1 MFHLAVNRVQSG
13 PFSEAD
19 VRQRLARGEVRG
31 DDLCWQEGWEKWR
44 KVSDVFPP
52 AEPPVLTA
60 TLPVLAPTV
69 TVPPL
74 PAISGPAPSSG
85 LAIASLV
92 CGICVFVIFPLFFL
106 LAPTAVVLG
115 HVAHSKIKR
124 GAGRIGGAGF
134 ALAGLIMGYVGLIGG
149 IPIAGLVA
157 AIAIPAYQHV
167 QHRAVEEAVRAN
179 LGQVWYAATQE
190 MEQTGADTITY
201 EQIVGPDKALQE
213 ESLKPVAGEDYHGL
227 VVRRGDESLSVTLG
241 DGRTV
246 EYFAEVPVEEPVTE
260 ELPDSGLESNEA
272 PEGDPAPPGDLPEPS
287 PEVPAP
293 NAPPVSPASPAPQPE
308 ASATGPALA

>member
-31 DDLCWQEGWEKWR
+31 DDLCWCEGWEKWR
-44 KVSDVFPP
+44 KVSEVFPP
-52 AEPPVLTA
+52 TEPPVLTA
-60 TLPVLAPTV
+60 APPPLAAHPPA
-69 TVPPL
+69 VPPL
-74 PAISGPAPSSG
+74 PVGRGPAPSSG

-92 CGICVFVIFPLFFL
+92 CGICVFVVFPLFFL
-106 LAPTAVVLG
+106 LAPAAVILG

-124 GAGRIGGAGF
+124 GAGQIGGAGF
-134 ALAGLIMGYVGLIGG
+134 AVAGLIMGYVGLVGG

-179 LGQVWYAATQE
+179 LAQIWYAATQE
-190 MEQTGADTITY
+190 MEQTGAETIAY
-201 EQIVGPDKALQE
+201 DQIVGPEKALQE
-213 ESLKPVAGEDYHGL
+213 ENLKPVSGEDYHGL
-227 VVRRGDESLSVTLG
+227 VVNRSDQSLSVTLG

-246 EYFAEVPVEEPVTE
+246 EYYAEVPVEAPVIE
-260 ELPDSGLESNEA
+260 ELPDGEAGSGEA
-272 PEGDPAPPGDLPEPS
+272 TEDETSPTDETPEPS
-287 PEVPAP
+287 TDAPAP
-293 NAPPVSPASPAPQPE
+293 AIQPVSPTPEPE
-308 ASATGPALA
+308 AAAARPARA

>member
-52 AEPPVLTA
+52 AEPPVLTV
-60 TLPVLAPTV
+60 TPPLQPPSL

-74 PAISGPAPSSG
+74 PVGRSPAPSSG

-106 LAPTAVVLG
+106 LAPAAVILG
-115 HVAHSKIKR
+115 HMAHSKIKR
-124 GAGRIGGAGF
+124 DAGRIGGAGF
-134 ALAGLIMGYVGLIGG
+134 ATAGLIMGYLGLAGG
-149 IPIAGLVA
+149 IPIAGMVA
-157 AIAIPAYQHV
+157 AIAIPIYQ
-167 QHRAVEEAVRAN
+167 QSQRYAVEEVVRAN
-179 LGQVWYAATQE
+179 LAQVWYAAIQE
-190 MEQTGADTITY
+190 MEQTGAEAITY
-201 EQIVGPDKALQE
+201 DQIVGPGKALQE
-213 ESLKPVAGEDYHGL
+213 ENLKPVAGEDYHGL
-227 VVRRGDESLSVTLG
+227 VVHRGDESLSVSLG

-246 EYFAEVPVEEPVTE
+246 EYFAEVPVEEPVAE
-260 ELPDSGLESNEA
+260 ELPDSGPEPDGA
-272 PEGDPAPPGDLPEPS
+272 PEGESAPPSDLPEPS
-287 PEVPAP
+287 PELPAP
-293 NAPPVSPASPAPQPE
+293 EVPPVSPPSPAPQPE
-308 ASATGPALA
+308 ASAPWPALA